1 MNRRSILVTSSA
13 IALPALAAIAACTV
27 PPAGTTPA
35 VQTVFND
42 IQFILPLVDALAFGI
57 SIAVPSSAALVAAA
71 TPYLNSAAP
80 IFQTLSATM
89 TQVQAMPIVQQ
100 IEGYL
105 SGAVKAVAG
114 VVNGAPAGSQLA
126 AFAPKVQQA
135 QAALALVTAFV
146 NGVTAMPT
154 AAMAPLPLLHR

>member
-1 MNRRSILVTSSA
+1 MNRRNLVSTTA
-13 IALPALAAIAACTV
+13 LIAPALALAACATTSTG
-27 PPAGTTPA
+27 ATPA
-35 VQTVFND
+35 VQTVFNAV
-42 IQFILPLVDALAFGI
+42 QFILPLVDALALGI
-57 SIAVPSSAALVAAA
+57 SVAVPSSAALVAAV
-71 TPYLNSAAP
+71 TPYLSAAAP

-114 VVNGAPAGSQLA
+114 VVSGAAPGSKLA
-126 AFAPKVQQA
+126 AFGPKVAQA